1 MAILTV
7 GAGMTFSTLSS
18 AVAASHD
25 GDTIEVKAGTYTNDF
40 ATVTDKIT
48 IEGVGGMANFVA
60 TVPPPNGKAILTID
74 NDATV
79 ENLGFSGA
87 KVSDANGAGI
97 RLEQGS
103 LIVNGDNF
111 TGNQMGILTD
121 NLSSINLTVLNSKFG
136 GQSTTPGSLAHQLYA
151 GAIGHLDVENS
162 LFTADNNGHQIKSR
176 AATSVIKNNIIDDG
190 TGTTSYDIDLP
201 DGGNATIQGNTIVKG
216 VNDPNTT
223 VISYGEEGMIWAS
236 NALFIQNNIIDNQIT
251 GNHGIGLHN
260 VSTVT
265 AHIDNNQFYNLPTV
279 AVGPNEQTG
288 NVTLTT
294 APTVH
299 DVIPGSSASPTP
311 APSPSPAPTP
321 TPTPTPTPVPSSG
334 DTPVIASPDADPTPH
349 EARHFI
355 LPDHSGTA
363 NGIASPSVI
372 MATAPNQTLIGH
384 GGDDIFQLNGET
396 GVTVSELGHGT
407 ATVLESLA
415 SYTLP
420 TGIAD
425 LTASGTG
432 AQTLIGNAGNNYIQG
447 NNANDVINAGAGN
460 DTIALGTGANKV
472 TGGAGHDLFV
482 FSSTADHGNVVTDF
496 TLGQDEL
503 DLRGLVKS
511 AGYTGHDPVADHVL
525 QLVQSGTSTNV
536 VIDPH
541 AAANGGHTVVT
552 LQNVLPSSLTEGHDF
567 IWH

>member
-1 MAILTV
+1 MAVLTV
-7 GAGMTFSTLSS
+7 GAGKEFSTLSS
-18 AVAASHD
+18 AVTASHD
-25 GDTIEVKAGTYTNDF
+25 GDTIQVQAGTYANDF
-40 ATVTDKIT
+40 TTVTDKIT
-48 IEGVGGMANFVA
+48 IEGVGGMAHFVA
-60 TVPPPNGKAILTID
+60 TEPPPNGKAILTID
-74 NDATV
+74 NDTTV

-87 KVSDANGAGI
+87 AVSDADGANGAGI

-103 LIVNGDNF
+103 LVVKGSNF
-111 TGNQMGILTD
+111 TGNQMGILTA
-121 NLSSINLTVLNSKFG
+121 NLPTIHLTVLNSEFG
-136 GQSTTPGSLAHQLYA
+136 GQSTTSASLAHQLYA
-151 GAIGHLDVENS
+151 GNIGSLDVENS
-162 LFTADNNGHQIKSR
+162 LFLADGSGHQIKSR
-176 AATSVIKNNIIDDG
+176 AASTTIKNNIIDDG
-190 TGTTSYDIDLP
+190 KGNTSYDIDLP
-201 DGGNATIQGNTIVKG
+201 NGGNALIEDNTIVKG

-223 VISYGEEGMIWAS
+223 VISYGEEGMSYAS
-236 NALFIQNNIIDNQIT
+236 NSLLIQSNIIDNQLT
-251 GNHGIGLHN
+251 GNHGVGLRN
-260 VSTVT
+260 DSTVT
-265 AHIDNNQFYNLPTV
+265 AHIDDNQFYNLPTV
-279 AVGPNEQTG
+279 AIGPNEQTG
-288 NVTLTT
+288 NVTLAT

-299 DVIPGSSASPTP
+299 DVIPGST
-311 APSPSPAPTP
+311 PSPSPTP
-321 TPTPTPTPVPSSG
+321 TPTPTPTPGGSG
-334 DTPVIASPDADPTPH
+334 PVIASPDAVPTPH
-349 EARHFI
+349 EARHLV

-363 NGIASPSVI
+363 TGPDAPSVL

-407 ATVLESLA
+407 ATVLEALS

-447 NNANDVINAGAGN
+447 NNASDVIIGGGGN
-460 DTIALGTGANKV
+460 DTIAVGTGANTI
-472 TGGAGHDLFV
+472 TGGTAGHDLFV
-482 FSSTADHGNVVTDF
+482 FSSVADHGNVITDF

-541 AAANGGHTVVT
+541 GATGGGHTVVT
-552 LQNVLPSSLTEGHDF
+552 LQHVVASSLTEGHDF